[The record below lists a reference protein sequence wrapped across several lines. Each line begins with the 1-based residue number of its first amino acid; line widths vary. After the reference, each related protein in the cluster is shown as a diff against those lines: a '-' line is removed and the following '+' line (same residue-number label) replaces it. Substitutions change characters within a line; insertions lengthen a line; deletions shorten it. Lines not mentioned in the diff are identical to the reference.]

1 MNFDFILG
9 CALYAAE
16 VCRSRL
22 RFDYGFSVAEQQ
34 GAAGG
39 GCVLFFGFGAAGRR
53 EEELR
58 FWFFFFCCSPVFLF
72 SVELLC
78 KGKKLRLDK
87 TCRVREL
94 ISLGVSFG
102 CCN

>member
-1 MNFDFILG
+1 M
-9 CALYAAE
+9 
-16 VCRSRL
+16 CRSRL

-58 FWFFFFCCSPVFLF
+58 FWFFLLLSRVLVLCWSCSA
-72 SVELLC
+72 
-78 KGKKLRLDK
+78 KGGNSDWIKPA
-87 TCRVREL
+87 E
-94 ISLGVSFG
+94 FG
-102 CCN
+102 I